1 MRVSNFVRGA
11 VDRVVPLE
19 HLQPGLYWIVQ
30 HCDAKGVDHHAI
42 LDVGNRMGYRDAGA
56 GQAMIIHQTPPSIRR
71 EPFARTGYWTIE
83 KRILDERSAVQRLIE
98 ACGRPEYHLVGNNCE
113 HFARHIATGVRES
126 QQVQIFGLISILL
139 GVAFAAARG

>member
-30 HCDAKGVDHHAI
+30 HCDAK
-42 LDVGNRMGYRDAGA
+42 
-56 GQAMIIHQTPPSIRR
+56 AMIIHQTPPSIRR